1 MNLETERLIL
11 RYWRE
16 SDAKDLFREA
26 KDPRI
31 GPMAGWPPHAS
42 EKESLDIIKNV
53 LSKPYSYAVVLKTT
67 NKVIGSISLFIGEDS
82 SKEIWDDEGEIGY
95 WIGFS
100 HWGKGL
106 IPEATNE
113 FIRYSFEELNLEK
126 LWCGYF
132 DGNNNSKRVQEKCG
146 FTYHHTKKNVPW
158 PLIDEIKTE
167 HITYLSKASW
177 LNEKKSTN

>member
-16 SDAKDLFREA
+16 SDTKDLYEEA

-31 GPMAGWPPHAS
+31 GPMAGWPPHTS
-42 EKESLDIIKNV
+42 EKESLNIIKNI
-53 LSKPYSYAVVLKTT
+53 LSKPYSYAVVLK
-67 NKVIGSISLFIGEDS
+67 NIKKVIGSISLFIGEDS
-82 SKEIWDDEGEIGY
+82 SKEIGDDEGEIGY
-95 WIGFS
+95 WVGFS

-113 FIRYSFEELNLEK
+113 LIRYSFEELNLEK

-158 PLIDEIKTE
+158 PLIDQIKTE
-167 HITYLSKASW
+167 HITCLLKVSW
-177 LNEKKSTN
+177 LREKDKI